1 MRLGVHWLFVVMLLI
16 ISAAGYYLE
25 ALILVGSLVAH
36 EIAHLSVA
44 WVLGVEV
51 EELALTPFGGMARM
65 DPVLQVDPQAETSV
79 ALAGPFQSFF
89 LAGLTLFVTGGDIWD
104 DRLVQFCFEINA
116 NLAFFNL
123 IPALPLDG
131 GRAMRGLMAQ
141 RWGYRTVTRW
151 MAWSGRLWGVAMV
164 IVALVPLMRDGNLLA
179 TPLVGGIF
187 LLLNAG
193 REVEEATFAAYRQL
207 LRKRERMTQRGIVS
221 ARQLVAVEGTRL
233 QDLLEQLTVRQ
244 YHTVLVVD
252 RQLRPLGVLH
262 EALLI
267 DAFVELGPTVRV
279 EQMLG
284 E

>member
-1 MRLGVHWLFVVMLLI
+1 MRLRVHWLFVVMLLI
-16 ISAAGYYLE
+16 SAAAGYYIE
-25 ALILVGSLVAH
+25 ALILVGSLIAH

-65 DPVLQVDPQAETSV
+65 DSVLQVDPQAETSV

-131 GRAMRGLMAQ
+131 GRAMRGLLAQ
-141 RWGYRTVTRW
+141 RWGYRSVTRW
-151 MAWSGRLWGVAMV
+151 MSWSGRLCGAAMA

-193 REVEEATFAAYRQL
+193 REVEEAAFAAYRQL
-207 LRKRERMTQRGIVS
+207 LRKRERMTQRGIVV

-244 YHTVLVVD
+244 YHTILVVD
-252 RQLRPLGVLH
+252 RHLRPLGTLY
-262 EALLI
+262 ETSLM
-267 DAFVELGPTVRV
+267 DAFVELGPEVRV
-279 EQMLG
+279 EQMLEG
-284 E
+284 